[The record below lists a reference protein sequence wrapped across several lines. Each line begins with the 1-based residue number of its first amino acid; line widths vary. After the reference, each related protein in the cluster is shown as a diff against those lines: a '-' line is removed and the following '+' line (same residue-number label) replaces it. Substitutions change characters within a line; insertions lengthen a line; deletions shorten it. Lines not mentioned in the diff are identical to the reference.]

1 MAVYRNI
8 HISFWEDTKVLDDM
22 EIEERYFM
30 LYLLTNPHS
39 NQVGCFEISK
49 RQMIAETGFN
59 KEKINKLLKKFEND
73 LEIISYCEKTK
84 ELFIKNWFKYN
95 WTKSPKVRI
104 CIENELDNIK
114 SVDLKGKIQ
123 EIYTKIYGIDSV
135 SKDYTKTK
143 QSLGIKEEK
152 EKEKEKE
159 KEEEEESVAKATSL
173 PPLIFDLPLIL
184 DFGLNRGA
192 DKEYCKK
199 FYEYYK
205 NKKWESSDEWKS
217 KFDEW
222 CKKDNIEPNIY
233 QLKKISE
240 GAFQL

>member
-22 EIEERYFM
+22 DIEDRYFM

-59 KEKINKLLKKFEND
+59 KDKINKLLKKFEND

-95 WTKSPKVRI
+95 WTLSPKVRI
-104 CIENELDNIK
+104 CIEKELKSVK
-114 SVDLKGKIQ
+114 SVDLKGKIK
-123 EIYTKIYGIDSV
+123 EIYEKIYGINRL
-135 SKDYTKTK
+135 SKDYEKTM

-152 EKEKEKE
+152 EEEKE
-159 KEEEEESVAKATSL
+159 KEEEEEQSVAEAT
-173 PPLIFDLPLIL
+173 PHPIFYFPSIL
-184 DFGLNRGA
+184 SYGEEKGA
-192 DKEYCKK
+192 DKNYCKK
-199 FYEYYK
+199 FYDYY
-205 NKKWESSDEWKS
+205 EDREWKNQEDWKK

-222 CKKDNIEPNIY
+222 CRKDNIQKNTDE
-233 QLKKISE
+233 LKKVEE
-240 GAFQL
+240 GVFRI